1 MPFLLFQKKYFNAG
15 ACTDTGLARKENQ
28 DSYRCLPSGGLFV
41 VSDGMGGGDG
51 GERASAIVVQTLAK
65 AVLSPLKNLSAMVK
79 FSYQANAEIQKFA
92 AANYMRG
99 MGATIVGIALSPFQP
114 TLAMLF
120 SAGDSRCY
128 RLRKKGLEQLTTDHT
143 IASAMGVA
151 EEKLA
156 KHLQGVLTN
165 VAGCGPK
172 FFLETQNLELMD
184 NDLYLLCSDGVSRQL
199 SEQEIKQILSSGST
213 PEQKA
218 RDLID
223 ASLKHGGIDN
233 ATAIVIAFGKLPE
246 ITPDVSRE
254 EAETPAQP
262 DEEEDD
268 NDVTPPTE

>member
-1 MPFLLFQKKYFNAG
+1 MPFLLFQKKYFNAA

>member
-1 MPFLLFQKKYFNAG
+1 MPFLLFQKKYFHAG
-15 ACTDTGLARKENQ
+15 ACTDTGLARRENQ
-28 DSYRCLPSGGLFV
+28 DSYRCLSSSGLFV

-51 GERASAIVVQTLAK
+51 GERASSIVVQTLAK
-65 AVLSPLKNLSAMVK
+65 AAVSPLKNLSAMVK
-79 FSYQANAEIQKFA
+79 FSYQANAEIRKFA
-92 AANYMRG
+92 AANCMRG
-99 MGATIVGIALSPFQP
+99 MGATIVGIVLSPFQP
-114 TLAMLF
+114 AHAMLF

-128 RLRKKGLEQLTTDHT
+128 RLRKKALELLTTDHT

-156 KHLQGVLTN
+156 RHLQGVLTN

-199 SEQEIKQILSSGST
+199 AEPEIQRILSSAST

-218 RDLID
+218 EELIA
-223 ASLKHGGIDN
+223 ASLEHGGIDN

-254 EAETPAQP
+254 EAETPAPP
-262 DEEEDD
+262 DEEEE

>member
-1 MPFLLFQKKYFNAG
+1 MPYLLFQKKYFSAG
-15 ACTDTGLARKENQ
+15 AYTDTGLVRRENQ
-28 DSYRCLPSGGLFV
+28 DSYRCLSSSGLFV

-65 AVLSPLKNLSAMVK
+65 AVVSPLKNLSAMVRY
-79 FSYQANAEIQKFA
+79 SYQANTEIQNFA
-92 AANYMRG
+92 AANNMRG
-99 MGATIVGIALSPFQP
+99 MGATIVGMVLSPFQP
-114 TLAMLF
+114 DLAMLF

-128 RLRKKGLEQLTTDHT
+128 RLRKKALELLSTDHT

-172 FFLETQNLELMD
+172 FFLETQDLILMSH
-184 NDLYLLCSDGVSRQL
+184 DLYLLCSDGVSRQL
-199 SEQEIKQILSSGST
+199 SEQEIKQILSSSSA

-218 RDLID
+218 KDLIA
-223 ASLKHGGIDN
+223 ASLKHGGTDN
-233 ATAIVIAFGKLPE
+233 ATAIVIAFGELPE

-254 EAETPAQP
+254 EADTPDPP
-262 DEEEDD
+262 DGEEDD
-268 NDVTPPTE
+268 DVTPPTE

>member
-1 MPFLLFQKKYFNAG
+1 MPFLLFQKKYFTAG
-15 ACTDTGLARKENQ
+15 AYTDTGLARKENQ
-28 DSYRCLPSGGLFV
+28 DSYRCLSSGGLFV

-65 AVLSPLKNLSAMVK
+65 AVVTPLKNLSAMVK
-79 FSYQANAEIQKFA
+79 FSYQANTEIQKFA
-92 AANYMRG
+92 AANHMRG
-99 MGATIVGIALSPFQP
+99 MGATIVGIVLSPFQP
-114 TLAMLF
+114 TFAMLF

-128 RLRKKGLEQLTTDHT
+128 RLRKKELELLTTDHT
-143 IASAMGVA
+143 IASAMGVT

-172 FFLETQNLELMD
+172 FFLETQNLDLMD
-184 NDLYLLCSDGVSRQL
+184 NDLYLLCSDGVSRQIPE
-199 SEQEIKQILSSGST
+199 SEIKQILSSNSL

-218 RDLID
+218 KDLIT
-223 ASLKHGGIDN
+223 ASLKHGGMDN

-254 EAETPAQP
+254 EAETPMTP
-262 DEEEDD
+262 DGEEED
-268 NDVTPPTE
+268 DVTPPTE

>member
-1 MPFLLFQKKYFNAG
+1 MPFLLFQKKYFRAG
-15 ACTDTGLARKENQ
+15 ACTDVGLIRKGNQ
-28 DSYRCLPSGGLFV
+28 DSYRCLSSNGLFV

-51 GERASAIVVQTLAK
+51 GERASAIVVQTLEK
-65 AVLSPLKNLSAMVK
+65 AAASPLKNLSVVVK
-79 FSYQANAEIQKFA
+79 FSYLANAEIQKFA
-92 AANYMRG
+92 AANHMRG

-114 TLAMLF
+114 TRAMLF

-128 RLRKKGLEQLTTDHT
+128 RLRKKELDLLTTDHT

-172 FFLETQNLELMD
+172 FFLETQNLELMSH
-184 NDLYLLCSDGVSRQL
+184 DLYLLCSDGVSRQL
-199 SEQEIKQILSSGST
+199 SELEIKQILSSSSA

-218 RDLID
+218 EDLIA
-223 ASLKHGGIDN
+223 ASLKHGGDDN
-233 ATAIVIAFGKLPE
+233 ATAIVIAFGELPE

-254 EAETPAQP
+254 EAETPARS

-268 NDVTPPTE
+268 DVTPPTE

>member
-1 MPFLLFQKKYFNAG
+1 MPFLLFKKKYFNAG
-15 ACTDTGLARKENQ
+15 AYTDTGFARKENQ
-28 DSYRCLPSGGLFV
+28 DSYRCLSASGLFV

-51 GERASAIVVQTLAK
+51 GERASAIVVQTFAK
-65 AVLSPLKNLSAMVK
+65 AAASPLKDLSAMVK
-79 FSYQANAEIQKFA
+79 FSYQANTEIQKFA
-92 AANYMRG
+92 EENHLRG
-99 MGATIVGIALSPFQP
+99 MGATIVGIALSPFHP
-114 TLAMLF
+114 TSAMLF

-128 RLRKKGLEQLTTDHT
+128 RLRKKGLELLTTDHT

-156 KHLQGVLTN
+156 RHLQGVLTN

-199 SEQEIKQILSSGST
+199 PEPEIKQILSSNGV

-218 RDLID
+218 KELIA
-223 ASLKHGGIDN
+223 ASLKHGGADN

-254 EAETPAQP
+254 EAETPVHS
-262 DEEEDD
+262 DEEEED
-268 NDVTPPTE
+268 DVTPPTE

>member
-15 ACTDTGLARKENQ
+15 AYTDTGLARKENQ
-28 DSYRCLPSGGLFV
+28 DSYRCLSSGGLFV

-51 GERASAIVVQTLAK
+51 GERASSIVVQTLSK
-65 AVLSPLKNLSAMVK
+65 AVVTPLRNLSAMVK

-92 AANYMRG
+92 VANHMRG
-99 MGATIVGIALSPFQP
+99 MGATIVGIVLSPFQP

-128 RLRKKGLEQLTTDHT
+128 RLRGKELELLTTDHT

-151 EEKLA
+151 EENLA

-165 VAGCGPK
+165 VAGSGPK
-172 FFLETQNLELMD
+172 FFLETQILDLKD

-199 SEQEIKQILSSGST
+199 SEQEIKQILSSSSA

-218 RDLID
+218 KDLIA
-223 ASLKHGGIDN
+223 ASLKHGGMDN

-254 EAETPAQP
+254 EAETPMVP
-262 DEEEDD
+262 DGEEED
-268 NDVTPPTE
+268 DVTPPTE